1 MSQQCFLIAL
11 SSCRLTES
19 PYKVVLE
26 QLVGLEPSTVKTSE
40 EEEEESQAVL
50 QRPLEICLKH
60 STVLNTD
67 GSDCPLV
74 RPQSGVAALH
84 EYAEWITELNDKR
97 GDTDRKKDFLWDLL
111 KWWFNNK
118 FIPVE
123 SWVNHNWNDLRT
135 PFRPGSTIHLV
146 WSDHSEHIGR

>member
-1 MSQQCFLIAL
+1 MPPPVNHDSAGFLIAL

-26 QLVGLEPSTVKTSE
+26 QLVGLEPSTVTTGE

-60 STVLNTD
+60 STILNTD

-74 RPQSGVAALH
+74 RPQPGVAALH
-84 EYAEWITELNDKR
+84 EYAEWITEVNDKR
-97 GDTDRKKDFLWDLL
+97 GDTDRKRFEMM
-111 KWWFNNK
+111 
-118 FIPVE
+118 I
-123 SWVNHNWNDLRT
+123 
-135 PFRPGSTIHLV
+135 
-146 WSDHSEHIGR
+146 